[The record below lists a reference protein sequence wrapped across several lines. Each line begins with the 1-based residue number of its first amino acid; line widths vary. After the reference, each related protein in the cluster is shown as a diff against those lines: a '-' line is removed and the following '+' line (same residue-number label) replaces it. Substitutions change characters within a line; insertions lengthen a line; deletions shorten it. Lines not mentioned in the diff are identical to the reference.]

1 MAKKRVSTKK
11 RAQGKPGKA
20 RTGANASSD
29 TSNTCNLDIIR
40 VEHHQTDVFN
50 PQLSVPRSPPILGT
64 PEPANQP
71 SPEHEDSAITILN
84 ILDKS
89 YELSTETYLNSER
102 IISKHRFVKL
112 SAFRFQPFLAES
124 IKLITQRTE
133 TPSEIIKWNK
143 GEAVLQNSRL
153 SKHNHPHSD
162 VFDDED
168 WQNVENIV
176 KEWMLASR
184 PGIRVDL
191 RFYFTTPMS
200 STTLEPKIP
209 ENMPLGMCFDASSN
223 LNSKIAKAPR
233 VFYLEVTFLMKY
245 RVQRHSNTLMI

>member
-11 RAQGKPGKA
+11 GAQQKPGKA
-20 RTGANASSD
+20 RTGTNVSSNTFNTRNSD
-29 TSNTCNLDIIR
+29 TVHVECLQADISN
-40 VEHHQTDVFN
+40 
-50 PQLSVPRSPPILGT
+50 PLSHVLPSSPIAAPM
-64 PEPANQP
+64 EPANQ
-71 SPEHEDSAITILN
+71 SSLEHEDPAVTILN

-89 YELSTETYLNSER
+89 YELSTSTYVNSEQ
-102 IISKHRFVKL
+102 ITSKHRLVKL
-112 SAFRFQPFLAES
+112 SAFKFQPFLAES
-124 IKLITQRTE
+124 IKLIIQRME
-133 TPSEIIKWNK
+133 IPSEIIKWNK

-176 KEWMLASR
+176 KEWMLISR

-191 RFYFTTPMS
+191 RLYFTTPMS

-209 ENMPLGMCFDASSN
+209 ENIPVGTCFDAMSN
-223 LNSKIAKAPR
+223 LNAKIAKAPR
-233 VFYLEVTFLMKY
+233 VFYLELTFLMKY
-245 RVQRHSNTLMI
+245 RLQRHSNMLMI